1 VASEGGPGYP
11 SGESRDGYR
20 ALFAPL
26 LAHRDLLL
34 MDNRGT
40 GRSDAIDCEPLQSA
54 KVMTLANVT
63 ACGRMLGEKSDLYGS
78 GLAADDL
85 DAILGALA

>member
-1 VASEGGPGYP
+1 
-11 SGESRDGYR
+11 
-20 ALFAPL
+20 
-26 LAHRDLLL
+26 

-85 DAILGALA
+85 DAILGALGVKSVEIYGDSYGTFFVQTFAARHPAA